1 MRGNKP
7 FPLVLLYTQ
16 NTIIES
22 VFLKFHALAEQC
34 ISFKFYKQ
42 ANAAR
47 AKSDF
52 LQSLYT

>member
-7 FPLVLLYTQ
+7 FLLVLHYTQ